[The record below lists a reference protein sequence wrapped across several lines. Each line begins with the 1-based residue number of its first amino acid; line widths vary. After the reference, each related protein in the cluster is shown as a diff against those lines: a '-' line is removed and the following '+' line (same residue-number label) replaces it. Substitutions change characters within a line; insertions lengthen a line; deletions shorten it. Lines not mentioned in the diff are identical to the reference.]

1 MLEYFANWFLVVC
14 FVMLAVFQLSLALN
28 WSAGRV
34 AFGGEYL
41 GKLSNNYRLVSV
53 SAALLALALAGHY
66 LAEARVLPSLL
77 DEAGRADAN
86 WAIFLVLFIAS
97 LVSYL
102 PRFKSD
108 RALWSPIALGMTAS
122 ALIVAL

>member
-1 MLEYFANWFLVVC
+1 MLENFANWFLIVC
-14 FVMLAVFQLSLALN
+14 FLVLALFQLSLGLN
-28 WSAGRV
+28 WSMGKL
-34 AFGGEYL
+34 AFGGEHL
-41 GKLSNNYRLVSV
+41 GKLSTNYRLVSV
-53 SAALLALALAGHY
+53 FGALVALALAGHY
-66 LAEARVLPSLL
+66 LAEAGALQSLL
-77 DEAGRADAN
+77 DEAGRANAN
-86 WAIFLVLFIAS
+86 WAFFIVLFLAS

>member
-1 MLEYFANWFLVVC
+1 MLENFANWFLVVC
-14 FVMLAVFQLSLALN
+14 FLVLAIFQIALSLNL
-28 WSAGRV
+28 SMGKL

-41 GKLSNNYRLVSV
+41 GKLSSKYRAISI
-53 SAALLALALAGHY
+53 AGAIAALALAGHY
-66 LAEARVLPSLL
+66 LAEAGVFESLL
-77 DEAGRADAN
+77 QEDGRNTAN
-86 WAIFLVLFIAS
+86 WAFFIALFTAA

-108 RALWSPIALGMTAS
+108 RALWGPIAIGMTAS